1 MICHKKFPV
10 SPIGL
15 NYFYTIGMNTNL
27 WWCFITRCEH
37 CLIFMCYVCLPFAI
51 VQRITFLC

>member
-37 CLIFMCYVCLPFAI
+37 CLIFIFMSVYLLQLFKE
-51 VQRITFLC
+51 